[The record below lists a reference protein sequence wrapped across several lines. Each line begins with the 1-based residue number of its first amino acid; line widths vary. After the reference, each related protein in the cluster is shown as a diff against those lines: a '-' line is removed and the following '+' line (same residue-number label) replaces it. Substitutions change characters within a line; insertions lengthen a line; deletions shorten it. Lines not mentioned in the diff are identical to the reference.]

1 MKRRRCIGNGNK
13 RSHRVLGEPMALAS
27 GVALPVVTGCP
38 DDTSIE
44 RTDLPDLPEVHRGP
58 VVRVLVEPTNYPVIR
73 QCIDTEISLVVIV
86 LLREVL

>member
-1 MKRRRCIGNGNK
+1 MKRRRCIGDGNK
-13 RSHRVLGEPMALAS
+13 RSHRVLGEPMAFTS
-27 GVALPVVTGCP
+27 RVALPVVTGCP

-44 RTDLPDLPEVHRGP
+44 GADLPDLPGIHRGP

-73 QCIDTEISLVVIV
+73 QCVDTDVSLVVIV